1 MHFSSRFS
9 RGAQVVAAFSALA
22 LGLSACSDSGSESA
36 STTTQDAAA
45 SGDEVNIVASTS
57 VWADVAQAVTDDA
70 RVHVTPIIQGTDIDP
85 HHFEPTAADMAKAS
99 EADIVVANGGGYDSW
114 LYEPLQEKPEGED
127 PTIVHPLELVAHEHH
142 HDHGEAHDHDHGEA
156 HDHDHGDAHDHDH
169 GEAHDHDHGD
179 AHDHDNVDASQNEH
193 IWYDPNVVA
202 SVAEDVAEAIT
213 QKNPDIKVD
222 PARVAERL
230 DGLHED
236 LHQIEHVRVAQTEPI
251 ADHMIVHT
259 DVDEVTPAGYRQ
271 ATLNESEP
279 SAADLAEFLELIDS
293 DGLDLLIYNPQT
305 ETDLTARIKQTAQD
319 KGLTIIEIPE
329 TPPAGIDFL
338 DHLENTVKELVQK
351 ASEAGKH

>member
-114 LYEPLQEKPEGED
+114 LYEPLQEKPEGEG

-142 HDHGEAHDHDHGEA
+142 
-156 HDHDHGDAHDHDH
+156 HDH

>member
-142 HDHGEAHDHDHGEA
+142 
-156 HDHDHGDAHDHDH
+156 HDH